1 MSEKYFGFHGES
13 NLSWFVGQKRLLSD
27 HGVPLASWSGSLPSP
42 ILIGPSE
49 CFARPDTSKHIETY
63 NMKLTIRLFHQDLRG
78 WWHPIGGTHPIHTT
92 GGTIWLA
99 PGEAT
104 VSSHW
109 SHNVQ
114 RKARLPHLNDEIWVG
129 PKNVLLLA
137 CCEKFQRF

>member
-1 MSEKYFGFHGES
+1 MVDGI
-13 NLSWFVGQKRLLSD
+13 
-27 HGVPLASWSGSLPSP
+27 PL
-42 ILIGPSE
+42 
-49 CFARPDTSKHIETY
+49 
-63 NMKLTIRLFHQDLRG
+63 
-78 WWHPIGGTHPIHTT
+78 GGTHPIHTT